1 MSHDYVPRMINLER
15 SDYQIVRQM
24 AEERGLGEKG
34 LSAAI
39 RMIIRDWQEFQLQ
52 YPNRMTA
59 EEIQRVLVELVLIV
73 QSAVTFIHEQWMKL
87 MTNHRILAYAGK
99 ALSEVMVS

>member
-1 MSHDYVPRMINLER
+1 MINLER
-15 SDYQIVRQM
+15 SDYQIVRQV
-24 AEERGLGEKG
+24 AEERDLGEKG

-39 RMIIRDWQEFQLQ
+39 RMIIREWQEFQLQ
-52 YPNRMTA
+52 NPNCMTV

>member
-34 LSAAI
+34 LSAAV
-39 RMIIRDWQEFQLQ
+39 RMIIREWQGFQLQ
-52 YPNRMTA
+52 ELNRTLQCFDVTSDNITLLNIYYILSDQNAQNVNVMYLSKT
-59 EEIQRVLVELVLIV
+59 LLI
-73 QSAVTFIHEQWMKL
+73 FL
-87 MTNHRILAYAGK
+87 N
-99 ALSEVMVS
+99 